1 MNDERLVADVYDSGD
16 SIARVE
22 RRRGAGYVLDGSVI
36 VTVFDFLE
44 RKQIRY
50 QIRRRR
56 VRLIALCRK
65 PNENINK
72 KNHCEASFYVDIL
85 TDRSKLIGF

>member
-1 MNDERLVADVYDSGD
+1 MVRSLVPYGYRHVILPLWIFNTDRQVSSVEWMNDERLVADVYDSGD

-50 QIRRRR
+50 
-56 VRLIALCRK
+56 
-65 PNENINK
+65 
-72 KNHCEASFYVDIL
+72 
-85 TDRSKLIGF
+85 